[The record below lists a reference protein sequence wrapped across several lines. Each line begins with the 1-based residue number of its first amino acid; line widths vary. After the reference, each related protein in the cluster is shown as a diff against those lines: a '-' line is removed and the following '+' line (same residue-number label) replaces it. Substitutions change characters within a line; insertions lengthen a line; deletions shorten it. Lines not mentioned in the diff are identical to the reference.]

1 MYKPPI
7 ELVMGNLQHLIEK
20 NVCRAVAE
28 IGIIVDKYELI
39 KALEYDRGQYDKG
52 YRDGIADF
60 MKHYHGTIIKGYE
73 LDELVKEMTEEQ
85 E

>member
-60 MKHYHGTIIKGYE
+60 MKHYHRTIIKGYE
-73 LDELVKEMTEEQ
+73 LDELVKEVKLGV
-85 E
+85 